1 MNYLILRV
9 PAWAGARWSRDM
21 TLARETA
28 PTSCHTQF
36 APPAEMM
43 ILAPFAGY
51 RLLGYCVAGAVLDWI
66 DSDRSPPET
75 PGEGTLGPMPQMR
88 ETAR

>member
-1 MNYLILRV
+1 MLRTL
-9 PAWAGARWSRDM
+9 AWAGVRWSRHM

-28 PTSCHTQF
+28 PTAGQTPF
-36 APPAEMM
+36 AAPAELM

-51 RLLGYCVAGAVLDWI
+51 RLLGYYVAWAVLDWI
-66 DSDRSPPET
+66 DSGRLPLERT
-75 PGEGTLGPMPQMR
+75 AGPMSQMR

>member
-1 MNYLILRV
+1 MSYLMLRTL
-9 PAWAGARWSRDM
+9 AWAGARWSRHM

-28 PTSCHTQF
+28 PSACQTQV
-36 APPAEMM
+36 AARAKMM

-51 RLLGYCVAGAVLDWI
+51 RRLGYYLAGLVLDWI
-66 DSDRSPPET
+66 DSGRPPRERI
-75 PGEGTLGPMPQMR
+75 PGPMSQKR